1 MPLNRRPQ
9 IMSSALKT
17 LTAAVASAVLL
28 SSVANAAGLG
38 KLTVLSALGQPLRAE
53 IELTAVSSE
62 EASGLVAKLATPD
75 AYRAANVDFNPAL
88 LSLRFAVEQRG
99 GRQFVRIS
107 SPQPLNEPFIDL
119 LLELSWNNG
128 RLVREYT
135 FLLDPAELRATQSA
149 QVAPGAPA
157 SNARPGRV
165 TGMANVDNAVP
176 AARPQRSA
184 RAEETAGAPAAG
196 AAAAA
201 SRYRVKAGDTLGH
214 IAGKLKPV
222 DVSLDMM
229 LVALYRANPDAF
241 IGNNMNRL
249 KSGQILSV
257 PGGDSLRGLDAGEA
271 HGTVVAHAADFN
283 AYRSKLAGQVATSA
297 PAREAQAGQSASGR
311 ITAKVEERPTAANES
326 QDQLR
331 LSKALP
337 PRAST
342 GGATAEDA
350 VAREKELADAQTRVK
365 ELEKNVNDLEK
376 LITVKSQS
384 GAAATQRAPGATTPI
399 VPAAP
404 TVVAQ
409 ADTQAEHQAETPPK
423 PAPKI
428 KTAPKPATP
437 AAPVETS
444 LADTLMDNILY
455 LGAGAAVLL
464 LAALGI
470 SQRRK
475 QKAVAQTVSDTPTI
489 LGSAAQP
496 AQAMF
501 AQTGGQ
507 SVDTHDSVFN
517 SSFAPSASQ
526 LDTNEV
532 DPLAEAELYLAYNFD
547 TQAEDILKE
556 ALRNDPHRHP
566 VRLKLLE
573 IYAARKDV
581 RAFETQATE
590 LYSLT
595 GGKGDEWAQAAAL
608 GHTLDPN
615 NPMYAQGAG
624 GAPVA
629 AGAAGASLAGAG
641 LAAATLADDAGPQSM
656 LSQQLEQAFRKR
668 GDTPEIVEPDST
680 VDAVTGAP
688 LDTGFKLDSFG
699 LDNDA
704 TALPQLADA
713 PQATADAKADAKA
726 EDNLLDF
733 DLGGLSF
740 EPVAASG
747 VDNAVHD
754 DATAVP
760 DLQFDMEPFAP
771 LESQAGT
778 SPAGMPASGTPAV
791 TDGASLDD
799 LAFDMDFGAPATAQP
814 ATASVDEDDAF
825 VLDLSRNGPN
835 TDIDMA
841 RLAREFELSELG
853 ELPPLPAAPATPP
866 VSDLKDPL
874 FDLDA
879 MDFGLSDTSPATPV
893 GAREEPVFDFG
904 STDLDLTP
912 PAEPAAQQTQASDAA
927 PEAARDPLFDLDMM
941 DFGQPAAPAA
951 PQDDPFAL
959 SDVPAIPNPGT
970 PVPRFDMSGLD
981 LDLPASDFAPTE
993 PETPAASITAHDPAG
1008 HDPSEL
1014 TAAQMEMET
1023 KLDLAIAYQEIGDKE
1038 GARELLDEVIKG
1050 GSVEQSSRASAMR
1063 AQLA

>member
-28 SSVANAAGLG
+28 SSVASAAGLG

-53 IELTAVSSE
+53 IELTAVSGD
-62 EASGLVAKLATPD
+62 EASGLVAKLASPD
-75 AYRAANVDFNPAL
+75 AYRAANVEFNPAL

-99 GRQFVRIS
+99 GRQFVRIT
-107 SPQPLNEPFIDL
+107 SPQPLNEPFVDL
-119 LLELSWNNG
+119 LLELSWSNG

-149 QVAPGAPA
+149 QVAPSSAI
-157 SNARPGRV
+157 
-165 TGMANVDNAVP
+165 P
-176 AARPQRSA
+176 AARPARDQAAPAELERVRRSA
-184 RAEETAGAPAAG
+184 RADETAGEPAAR
-196 AAAAA
+196 AANA
-201 SRYRVKAGDTLGH
+201 SRYRVKAGDTLSR

-241 IGNNMNRL
+241 MGNNMNRL

-257 PGGDSLRGLDAGEA
+257 PGSESLRGLDEGDA

-283 AYRSKLAGQVATSA
+283 AYRAKLAGQVATSA
-297 PAREAQAGQSASGR
+297 PARESGAGQSATGR
-311 ITAKVEERPTAANES
+311 ITAKVQERPTAANES

-331 LSKALP
+331 LSKAAP
-337 PRAST
+337 ARPGTGAAST
-342 GGATAEDA
+342 EDV
-350 VAREKELADAQTRVK
+350 VAKEKELTEAQSRVK

-376 LITVKSQS
+376 LITVKSQT
-384 GAAATQRAPGATTPI
+384 GAAATGRAADQPAMTPV

-404 TVVAQ
+404 VVAQ
-409 ADTQAEHQAETPPK
+409 ADTEPAVPK

-428 KTAPKPATP
+428 KTAQKR
-437 AAPVETS
+437 AAPVAADAPAEAS

-464 LAALGI
+464 LAALGL

-475 QKAVAQTVSDTPTI
+475 RKVVVQTTPDTPTI

-501 AQTGGQ
+501 AETGGQ

-556 ALRNDPHRHP
+556 ALRNDPYRHP

-581 RAFETQATE
+581 QAFGTQATE

-608 GHTLDPN
+608 GHTLDPA

-624 GAPVA
+624 AAAAVAGSVGAV
-629 AGAAGASLAGAG
+629 AGAG
-641 LAAATLADDAGPQSM
+641 LAAATVADAAGPQTM
-656 LSQQLEQAFRKR
+656 LSQQLEQAFRSR
-668 GDTPEIVEPDST
+668 GDTAEIIEPDAT

-688 LDTGFKLDSFG
+688 LDTSFNLDSLG
-699 LDNDA
+699 LDKDG
-704 TALPQLADA
+704 TALPQFGDADA
-713 PQATADAKADAKA
+713 TQVAAKAD
-726 EDNLLDF
+726 DNLLDF

-740 EPVAASG
+740 EPVAATG
-747 VDNAVHD
+747 TANAVHD

-771 LESQAGT
+771 LE
-778 SPAGMPASGTPAV
+778 PASGTPVVASSE
-791 TDGASLDD
+791 SLDD
-799 LAFDMDFGAPATAQP
+799 LAFDMNFDAPAQP
-814 ATASVDEDDAF
+814 AAPAVDEDDAF
-825 VLDLSRNGPN
+825 VLDLSKNGPN

-841 RLAREFELSELG
+841 QLAREFDLS
-853 ELPPLPAAPATPP
+853 ELPPLPEAPATPP
-866 VSDLKDPL
+866 PSDLKDPL

-879 MDFGLSDTSPATPV
+879 MDFGLLDANPAAPVTPV
-893 GAREEPVFDFG
+893 GAKQEPVFDFG

-912 PAEPAAQQTQASDAA
+912 AGES
-927 PEAARDPLFDLDMM
+927 AARETDDLAATPQAAKDPLFDLDMM

-970 PVPRFDMSGLD
+970 PVPRFDMAGLD
-981 LDLPASDFAPTE
+981 LDLPVNDFTLTE
-993 PETPAASITAHDPAG
+993 PETPAAGAVDRDVTDRAPA
-1008 HDPSEL
+1008 EL
-1014 TAAQMEMET
+1014 SAAQMEMET

-1050 GSVEQSSRASAMR
+1050 GNVEQSSRASAMR
-1063 AQLA
+1063 SSLS

>member
-53 IELTAVSSE
+53 IELTAVSNE
-62 EASGLVAKLATPD
+62 EAAGLVAKLASSE
-75 AYRAANVDFNPAL
+75 AYRAANVEFNPAL

-99 GRQFVRIS
+99 GRQFVRIT
-107 SPQPLNEPFIDL
+107 SPQPLNEPFVDL

-149 QVAPGAPA
+149 QVTPSAPA
-157 SNARPGRV
+157 APNARPARGS
-165 TGMANVDNAVP
+165 AAVPAAAAAAEPAP

-184 RAEETAGAPAAG
+184 RAEQTAGEPAMRTT
-196 AAAAA
+196 AAA
-201 SRYRVKAGDTLGH
+201 SRYRVKAGDTLSR

-257 PGGDSLRGLDAGEA
+257 PEADSMRGLDAGEA

-297 PAREAQAGQSASGR
+297 PAREAQAGQSATGR

-337 PRAST
+337 PRSGSGA
-342 GGATAEDA
+342 ATAEDV
-350 VAREKELADAQTRVK
+350 VAKEKELTDAQSRVK

-376 LITVKSQS
+376 LITVKSQA
-384 GAAATQRAPGATTPI
+384 GAAATQRAAGAPATVPA
-399 VPAAP
+399 PAAP

-409 ADTQAEHQAETPPK
+409 ADTEPKPK

-428 KTAPKPATP
+428 KTAPKPAAP
-437 AAPVETS
+437 APVETS
-444 LADTLMDNILY
+444 LADTLMGNIVY

-464 LAALGI
+464 LAALGL

-475 QKAVAQTVSDTPTI
+475 RKVVVETAPATPTI

-556 ALRNDPHRHP
+556 ALRNDPSRHP

-608 GHTLDPN
+608 GHTLDPA
-615 NPMYAQGAG
+615 NPMFAQGA
-624 GAPVA
+624 A
-629 AGAAGASLAGAG
+629 AAAAVAGAG
-641 LAAATLADDAGPQSM
+641 IAAAAAAAAAANADTAGPQTM
-656 LSQQLEQAFRKR
+656 LSQQLEQAFRNR

-688 LDTGFKLDSFG
+688 LDSGFDLDSLG
-699 LDNDA
+699 IDQDA
-704 TALPQLADA
+704 TALPQPADTDT
-713 PQATADAKADAKA
+713 PQAKADARA
-726 EDNLLDF
+726 DDNLLDF

-740 EPVAASG
+740 EPVAAAG
-747 VDNAVHD
+747 TMNAVHD

-771 LESQAGT
+771 LE
-778 SPAGMPASGTPAV
+778 PASGTPAA
-791 TDGASLDD
+791 ASGGSLGD
-799 LAFDMDFGAPATAQP
+799 LAFDMNFDTPAPGQP
-814 ATASVDEDDAF
+814 ARGTDEDDAF
-825 VLDLSRNGPN
+825 VLDLSKNGPN

-841 RLAREFELSELG
+841 QLAREFDLN
-853 ELPPLPAAPATPP
+853 ELPPLPDAPATPP
-866 VSDLKDPL
+866 ASDLKDPL

-879 MDFGLSDTSPATPV
+879 MDFGMLDANPATPVTPV
-893 GAREEPVFDFG
+893 GARQEPVFDFG
-904 STDLDLTP
+904 STDLDLTAP
-912 PAEPAAQQTQASDAA
+912 AAEPAQEITAR
-927 PEAARDPLFDLDMM
+927 PEAAKDPLFDLDMM

-951 PQDDPFAL
+951 PQDDPFAMT
-959 SDVPAIPNPGT
+959 DVPAIPNPGT

-981 LDLPASDFAPTE
+981 LDLPAGEFAPAE
-993 PETPAASITAHDPAG
+993 PETAAGGGSGGA
-1008 HDPSEL
+1008 EL

-1050 GSVEQSSRASAMR
+1050 GNVEQSSRASAMR

>member
-28 SSVANAAGLG
+28 SSVASAAGLG
-38 KLTVLSALGQPLRAE
+38 KLTVLSSLGQPLRAE
-53 IELTAVSSE
+53 IELTAVSNQ
-62 EASGLVAKLATPD
+62 EASNLVAKLASPD
-75 AYRAANVDFNPAL
+75 AYRAANVEFNPAL

-99 GRQFVRIS
+99 GRQFVRIT
-107 SPQPLNEPFIDL
+107 SPQPLNEPFVDL
-119 LLELSWNNG
+119 LLELSWDNG

-149 QVAPGAPA
+149 QVAPAPA
-157 SNARPGRV
+157 AARPARG
-165 TGMANVDNAVP
+165 TAAQGEAAEP

-184 RAEETAGAPAAG
+184 RAEETAGEPRAT
-196 AAAAA
+196 AA
-201 SRYRVKAGDTLGH
+201 SRYRVKAGDTLSR

-241 IGNNMNRL
+241 MGNNMNRL
-249 KSGQILSV
+249 KSGQILTV
-257 PGGDSLRGLDAGEA
+257 PAADSMRGLDAGEA

-297 PAREAQAGQSASGR
+297 PAREAQAGQSATGR

-331 LSKALP
+331 LSKAARP
-337 PRAST
+337 GA
-342 GGATAEDA
+342 GGANAEDV

-376 LITVKSQS
+376 LITVKSQ
-384 GAAATQRAPGATTPI
+384 TGATATERAAPAAS
-399 VPAAP
+399 PAAP

-409 ADTQAEHQAETPPK
+409 ADTTPPA
-423 PAPKI
+423 APKI
-428 KTAPKPATP
+428 KTAPKPVATTP
-437 AAPVETS
+437 APVESS

-455 LGAGAAVLL
+455 LGVGAAVLL
-464 LAALGI
+464 LAALGL

-475 QKAVAQTVSDTPTI
+475 QKVVVDASPNPPTI

-501 AQTGGQ
+501 AETGGQ

-556 ALRNDPHRHP
+556 ALRNDPYRHP

-573 IYAARKDV
+573 IYAARKDA

-608 GHTLDPN
+608 GHTVDPA

-624 GAPVA
+624 LHAGAV
-629 AGAAGASLAGAG
+629 AGAAVAGAAVAGAG
-641 LAAATLADDAGPQSM
+641 LAAASDNDPQSL
-656 LSQQLEQAFRKR
+656 LSQQLEQAFRSR
-668 GDTPEIVEPDST
+668 ADTMETIEPAST
-680 VDAVTGAP
+680 VDAVTGAS
-688 LDTGFKLDSFG
+688 LDSGFDLDSLG
-699 LDNDA
+699 LDSDA
-704 TALPQLADA
+704 TALPQ
-713 PQATADAKADAKA
+713 AKADAQA
-726 EDNLLDF
+726 DDNLLDF

-740 EPVAASG
+740 EPVAATGSA
-747 VDNAVHD
+747 NAVHD

-771 LESQAGT
+771 LE
-778 SPAGMPASGTPAV
+778 PASGTPVVA
-791 TDGASLDD
+791 DNESLDD
-799 LAFDMDFGAPATAQP
+799 LAFDMNFDAPAAP
-814 ATASVDEDDAF
+814 ASAASPLEDEDDAF
-825 VLDLSRNGPN
+825 VLDLSKSGPS

-841 RLAREFELSELG
+841 QLSREFDLG
-853 ELPPLPAAPATPP
+853 DLPPLPQAPATPP

-879 MDFGLSDTSPATPV
+879 MDFGLSDTNPVTPV
-893 GAREEPVFDFG
+893 GARQEPVFDFG
-904 STDLDLTP
+904 ATDLDLT
-912 PAEPAAQQTQASDAA
+912 APAADAFAQETQEARA
-927 PEAARDPLFDLDMM
+927 PTATADKDPLFDLDMM

-951 PQDDPFAL
+951 PQDDPFAMNE
-959 SDVPAIPNPGT
+959 VPAIPNPGT
-970 PVPRFDMSGLD
+970 PVPRFDMTGLD
-981 LDLPASDFAPTE
+981 LDLPAHEAERTE
-993 PETPAASITAHDPAG
+993 YEAPAADPIER
-1008 HDPSEL
+1008 DPIEL

-1050 GSVEQSSRASAMR
+1050 GNVEQSSRASAMR